1 VHNQVRDF
9 FIENLEVIN
18 EGLEFIEKE
27 LRIVGGDIDIVA
39 KDKEAFYLIEV
50 KTRLS
55 KYKRSSKGPLRQLL
69 KQKAGLRRIISI
81 FTNEKLNLKLIIIE
95 YVRDR
100 SKVLVK
106 YINSSGAIERT
117 KDLNLKVD

>member
-1 VHNQVRDF
+1 
-9 FIENLEVIN
+9 
-18 EGLEFIEKE
+18 
-27 LRIVGGDIDIVA
+27 VA

>member
-1 VHNQVRDF
+1 MHNQVRDF